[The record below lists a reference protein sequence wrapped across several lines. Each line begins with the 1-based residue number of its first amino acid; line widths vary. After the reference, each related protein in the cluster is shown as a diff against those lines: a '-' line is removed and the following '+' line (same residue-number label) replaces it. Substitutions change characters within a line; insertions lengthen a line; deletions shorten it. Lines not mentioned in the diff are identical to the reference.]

1 MDRVDLTP
9 LSFNKAIKYN
19 IFFFRNRGENTQ
31 YISILSFE
39 FIYAWKCVCF
49 RMERQYYYKKREAAK
64 RAPNKFLSL
73 IVDGMDQCKFS
84 LYGFCLPNGDTYKY
98 FLYTVS
104 LILLL
109 IFFSQKQST
118 TFCWKNSK
126 GKDILLQKHNNSNIF
141 SIMHR
146 IQDPFLKSCP
156 QSQDLTRIIRKKC
169 VHVFFHI

>member
-19 IFFFRNRGENTQ
+19 IFFLEIEEKIRSIYQYWVLNLFIHESVFVSGWRGNT
-31 YISILSFE
+31 II
-39 FIYAWKCVCF
+39 
-49 RMERQYYYKKREAAK
+49 KKREAAK

>member
-9 LSFNKAIKYN
+9 LSFDKSIKYN
-19 IFFFRNRGENTQ
+19 INTQ

-39 FIYAWKCVCF
+39 FIYTWKCVCF

-84 LYGFCLPNGDTYKY
+84 LYGFCLPNGDTYNVQI

-126 GKDILLQKHNNSNIF
+126 GKDILLQKHNNPNIF

-146 IQDPFLKSCP
+146 IQDPFLKIMP
-156 QSQDLTRIIRKKC
+156 TITR
-169 VHVFFHI
+169 FD